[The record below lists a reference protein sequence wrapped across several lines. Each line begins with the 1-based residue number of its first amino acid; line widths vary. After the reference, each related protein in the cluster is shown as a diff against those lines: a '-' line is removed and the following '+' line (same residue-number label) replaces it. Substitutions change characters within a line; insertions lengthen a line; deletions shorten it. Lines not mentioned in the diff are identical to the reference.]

1 MEITV
6 DQMYQI
12 ENKGHDMGFLK
23 KFMMEN
29 AGAAAVR
36 RLITNFENISS
47 KNILIFVGLGNNGGD
62 GLVMA
67 RHLAGYGSNVT
78 VMLLGDPEKIKTEE
92 SNWNWSI
99 LEKMP
104 SVKLLSGNSL
114 DFNFKPDIV
123 IDGILGTGISGEIRE
138 PYASAINFINST
150 DCYKFAVDVPS
161 GLDPQ
166 TGNTANIFTKCDMTV
181 TFHKMKEGIPKRKD
195 LTGEL
200 YAEKIGSV
208 DSKNIIIFVGMGN
221 NGGDGQV
228 MARHLAGH
236 NANVTVVL
244 LGTPDKI
251 KTEESSWNWSLLEKM
266 PSVKLITGNSTN
278 FDFKPDIIIDGI
290 LGTGIKGDIREPYAS
305 AINFINQTDCYKFA
319 VDVPSGMDPQTGE
332 TALLFTKCDMT
343 VTFHKMK
350 QGIPKRKDLT
360 GELYAEK
367 IGIPVE
373 AEEGIL

>member
-1 MEITV
+1 MEISV

-36 RLITNFENISS
+36 RLVEKTGSVDS
-47 KNILIFVGLGNNGGD
+47 KNIVIFVGLGNNGGD

-99 LEKMP
+99 LQKMP
-104 SVKLLSGNSL
+104 SVNLMSGNSL
-114 DFNFKPDIV
+114 NFDFKPDIV

-138 PYASAINFINST
+138 PYASAINYINNI

-166 TGNTANIFTKCDMTV
+166 TGSTANIFTKCNMTV

-200 YAEKIGSV
+200 YAEKIG
-208 DSKNIIIFVGMGN
+208 
-221 NGGDGQV
+221 
-228 MARHLAGH
+228 
-236 NANVTVVL
+236 
-244 LGTPDKI
+244 
-251 KTEESSWNWSLLEKM
+251 
-266 PSVKLITGNSTN
+266 
-278 FDFKPDIIIDGI
+278 
-290 LGTGIKGDIREPYAS
+290 
-305 AINFINQTDCYKFA
+305 
-319 VDVPSGMDPQTGE
+319 
-332 TALLFTKCDMT
+332 
-343 VTFHKMK
+343 
-350 QGIPKRKDLT
+350 
-360 GELYAEK
+360 
-367 IGIPVE
+367 IPVE

>member
-6 DQMYQI
+6 DQMYNI

-36 RLITNFENISS
+36 RLCEKLGNIES

-67 RHLAGYGSNVT
+67 RHLAGHDAKVT
-78 VMLLGDPEKIKTEE
+78 VMLLGNPENIKTEE

-104 SVKLLSGNSL
+104 SVKLMSGDL
-114 DFNFKPDIV
+114 PDFDFKPDVI
-123 IDGILGTGISGEIRE
+123 IDGILGTGITGDIRE
-138 PYASAINFINST
+138 PYASAINYINQA

-181 TFHKMKEGIPKRKD
+181 TFHKMK
-195 LTGEL
+195 
-200 YAEKIGSV
+200 
-208 DSKNIIIFVGMGN
+208 
-221 NGGDGQV
+221 
-228 MARHLAGH
+228 
-236 NANVTVVL
+236 
-244 LGTPDKI
+244 
-251 KTEESSWNWSLLEKM
+251 
-266 PSVKLITGNSTN
+266 
-278 FDFKPDIIIDGI
+278 
-290 LGTGIKGDIREPYAS
+290 
-305 AINFINQTDCYKFA
+305 
-319 VDVPSGMDPQTGE
+319 
-332 TALLFTKCDMT
+332 
-343 VTFHKMK
+343 

-360 GELYAEK
+360 GELFAEK
-367 IGIPVE
+367 IGIPPE
-373 AEEGIL
+373 AEEDIL